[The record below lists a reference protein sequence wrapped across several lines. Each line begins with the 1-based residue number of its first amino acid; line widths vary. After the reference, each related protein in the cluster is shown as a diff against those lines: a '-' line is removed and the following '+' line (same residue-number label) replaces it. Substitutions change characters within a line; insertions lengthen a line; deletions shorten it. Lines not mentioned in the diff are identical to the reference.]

1 MVRVIDAST
10 AHRVA
15 PGWAY
20 GFPELEPDG
29 YDKIAAAKRVSNPGC
44 WPTGFLAIVRPL
56 VRAGLLPADFPVTVN
71 GVSGYS
77 GGGKSMIA
85 EFEDKSAAD
94 YSETVSRIYG
104 LNLQHKHIPEMQQH
118 SGLAHAPLFQP
129 SIGRFYR
136 GMLVEVPLQLWAL
149 PGKPSARDIHA
160 ALVKAYPDRPL
171 VKVAS
176 LEDAAAVKTL
186 DAEILAGSNGLTLY
200 VFANEKTAQA
210 RVVAVFDNLGK
221 GASGCGGAE
230 PQHHAGP
237 AGDDGSLIRAKSF
250 GMFRGWNGITLQY
263 CCRARIVRGRGAVYA
278 VHHQPEPAGFLGLE
292 FTGLTP
298 AASARTPHAGP
309 WRRADQQCGGA
320 KSCRQSGYPPGRSGR
335 RHRWWWRSPRR
346 GRPRIS
352 AAGQGRRAGDA

>member
-1 MVRVIDAST
+1 MSKQSKIFIDGAVGTTGLEIRERLAGRGELSLVTLAEADRKNIAARKTALNEADLVILCLPDEAAKESVSLIDNPQVRVIDAST

-44 WPTGFLAIVRPL
+44 WSTGFLAIVRPL
-56 VRAGLLPADFPVTVN
+56 VRAGLLPADFPVTAN

-85 EFEDKSAAD
+85 EFEDKNAAD

-118 SGLAHAPLFQP
+118 SGLSHPPLFQP

-149 PGKPSARDIHA
+149 PAKPTARDIHA

-200 VFANEKTAQA
+200 VFANEKTGQV
-210 RVVAVFDNLGK
+210 RLVAAFDNLGK
-221 GASGCGGAE
+221 GASGA
-230 PQHHAGP
+230 
-237 AGDDGSLIRAKSF
+237 
-250 GMFRGWNGITLQY
+250 
-263 CCRARIVRGRGAVYA
+263 AV
-278 VHHQPEPAGFLGLE
+278 QNLNIMLGLPE
-292 FTGLTP
+292 IMGL
-298 AASARTPHAGP
+298 
-309 WRRADQQCGGA
+309 
-320 KSCRQSGYPPGRSGR
+320 
-335 RHRWWWRSPRR
+335 
-346 GRPRIS
+346 
-352 AAGQGRRAGDA
+352 